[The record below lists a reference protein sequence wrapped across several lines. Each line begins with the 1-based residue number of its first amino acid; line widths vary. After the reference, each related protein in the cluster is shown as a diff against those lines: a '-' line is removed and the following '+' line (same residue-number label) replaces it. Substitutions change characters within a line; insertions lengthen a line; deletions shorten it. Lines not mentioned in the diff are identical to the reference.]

1 MSGIFNVVEL
11 AGHRALVT
19 GDGNQ
24 QCILDTTERDE
35 LRLLIENREV
45 DQMFDEAVDDF
56 FEPLT
61 RAAELHDLRHE
72 LLAQQFNQADDPA
85 FSLVLKEAV
94 EGVEGVEEERVVLSH
109 DSVVLRLIDSGQTDR
124 LVWVGNDHIEIVAH
138 NPRET
143 QHARVNHVA
152 FEDMPEDVQN
162 DLVNLIDS
170 LFSGV
175 EQEENEDGDVAPD
188 QEPLPMNDEGINRKV
203 APAKP
208 DKGINRKVAPAEPE
222 EPAEPAEPAGN

>member
-1 MSGIFNVVEL
+1 MSGIFNVTEL

-19 GDGNQ
+19 GDANQ

-45 DQMFDEAVDDF
+45 DQMFDEDIEDF
-56 FEPLT
+56 FAPLT
-61 RAAELHDLRHE
+61 RAAELHDRRHE
-72 LLAQQFNQADDPA
+72 LLTQQFNQADDPA

-124 LVWVGNDHIEIVAH
+124 LVWVGNDRIDVVAH

-143 QHARVNHVA
+143 QHAHVRRVP
-152 FEDMPEDVQN
+152 FEDIPEDVQN
-162 DLVNLIDS
+162 GLVNLIDT
-170 LFSGV
+170 LLNGV
-175 EQEENEDGDVAPD
+175 EEEEGEDGDVSPD
-188 QEPLPMNDEGINRKV
+188 QEPLPTNNGGINSKV
-203 APAKP
+203 P
-208 DKGINRKVAPAEPE
+208 PAEPDE
-222 EPAEPAEPAGN
+222 TAVPAEDDNR

>member
-1 MSGIFNVVEL
+1 MSGIFNVTEL

-19 GDGNQ
+19 GDANQ

-45 DQMFDEAVDDF
+45 DQMFDEDIEDF
-56 FEPLT
+56 FAPLT
-61 RAAELHDLRHE
+61 RAAELHDRHHE

-138 NPRET
+138 NPRNT
-143 QHARVNHVA
+143 QRRRVQAVA
-152 FEDMPEDVQN
+152 FEDIPEDVQN
-162 DLVNLIDS
+162 GLVNLIDT
-170 LFSGV
+170 LLNGV
-175 EQEENEDGDVAPD
+175 EEEEGEDGDVSPD
-188 QEPLPMNDEGINRKV
+188 QEPLPTNDGGINS
-203 APAKP
+203 
-208 DKGINRKVAPAEPE
+208 KVAPAEPDE
-222 EPAEPAEPAGN
+222 TAVPAEDDNR

>member
-1 MSGIFNVVEL
+1 MSGIFNVTEL

-19 GDGNQ
+19 GDANQ

-35 LRLLIENREV
+35 LRLMLGNREI
-45 DQMFDEAVDDF
+45 DEMFDEGIEDF
-56 FEPLT
+56 FAPLT
-61 RAAELHDLRHE
+61 RAAELHDRRHE

-124 LVWVGNDHIEIVAH
+124 LVWVGNDRIEIVAH

-143 QHARVNHVA
+143 QHAHVRRVS
-152 FEDMPEDVQN
+152 FEDIPEDVQN
-162 DLVNLIDS
+162 GLVNLIDT
-170 LFSGV
+170 LLNGV
-175 EQEENEDGDVAPD
+175 EEEEGENGDVSPD
-188 QEPLPMNDEGINRKV
+188 QEPLPTNDGGINS
-203 APAKP
+203 
-208 DKGINRKVAPAEPE
+208 KVAPAEPDE
-222 EPAEPAEPAGN
+222 TAVPAEDDNR